1 MSYFKERIPALI
13 EKYKKNIDYLESII
27 EEDFSQEESILND
40 EIKLTIKDEKV
51 LNVIRA
57 KKEARLE
64 LVANYDEVERIEAI
78 HLGKDLIKDTSNQ
91 HPTKAYANKD

>member
-64 LVANYDEVERIEAI
+64 LVANYEEVERIEAI